1 MRVAIIGAG
10 GVGGYFGARLQQAG
24 ADVHF
29 VARGSH
35 LQAMRSGGL
44 HVESQLGDIHLPQ
57 VNVTDTPADIGAADI
72 VWLSVKLWDM
82 EGAVTS
88 MRPLIGPQT
97 GIISFQNGVQKDDV
111 LRAAFGDTAVMGGVA
126 YIATNIDRPGVIK
139 HTGTMQRLIFGE
151 YDGSR
156 STRAE
161 TLLDFCLKG
170 GINAELSEDVRRA
183 VWEKFVFLVGLSGST
198 ATMRETIGPIR
209 SNPRARRLLSELM
222 RETVAVGRALGVAL
236 PADFADE
243 RMSFVDGLP
252 DAMTSSMHHD
262 LKAGKRL
269 EVSWLSGGVAQ
280 LGEKAGVATPMNR
293 AVWDILALHEMGV
306 APAEAGAHR

>member
-1 MRVAIIGAG
+1 MRIAIIGAG

-44 HVESQLGDIHLPQ
+44 LIESQQGDIQLPR
-57 VNVTDTPADIGAADI
+57 VNVTDNPADVGVADI

-82 EGAVTS
+82 ESAVKS

-111 LRAAFGDTAVMGGVA
+111 LRAAFGDKAVMGGVA

-156 STRAE
+156 SKRAE

-170 GINAELSEDVRRA
+170 GINAELSSDVRRA
-183 VWEKFVFLVGLSGST
+183 IWEKFVFLVGLSGST
-198 ATMRETIGPIR
+198 TT
-209 SNPRARRLLSELM
+209 M
-222 RETVAVGRALGVAL
+222 RETVAVGRALGVEL
-236 PADFADE
+236 PGDFADQ

-262 LKAGKRL
+262 LNGGKRL

-280 LGEKAGVATPMNR
+280 LGEKVGVPTPMNR
-293 AVWDILALHEMGV
+293 AVWEILALVENGV
-306 APAEAGAHR
+306 GGHF

>member
-1 MRVAIIGAG
+1 MRIAIIGAG

-29 VARGSH
+29 VARGAH
-35 LQAMRSGGL
+35 LAAMRRDGL
-44 HVESQLGDIHLPQ
+44 SVESPLGDIRLPR
-57 VNVTDTPADIGAADI
+57 VNVSESPADIGPADI

-82 EGAVTS
+82 DAAVES
-88 MRPLIGPQT
+88 MRPLIRPGT
-97 GIISFQNGVQKDDV
+97 GIISFQNGVQKDDI
-111 LRAAFGDTAVMGGVA
+111 LRAAFGDEAVMGGVA

-151 YDGSR
+151 YDGRR
-156 STRAE
+156 SDRAA
-161 TLLDFCLKG
+161 TLLDLCVRG
-170 GINAELSEDVRRA
+170 GINAELSDDVRKA
-183 VWEKFVFLVGLSGST
+183 IWEKFVFLVGLSGST
-198 ATMRETIGPIR
+198 TTMRETIGPIR
-209 SNPRARRLLSELM
+209 SNPRSRRFLSDLM

-236 PADFADE
+236 PADFADQ
-243 RMSFVDGLP
+243 RLAFVDGLP

-293 AVWDILALHEMGV
+293 AVWEILALQ
-306 APAEAGAHR
+306 EAGSA

>member
-1 MRVAIIGAG
+1 MRIAIIGAG

-29 VARGSH
+29 VARGAH
-35 LQAMRSGGL
+35 LAAMQRDGL
-44 HVESQLGDIHLPQ
+44 TVESTLGEIHLPR
-57 VNVTDTPADIGAADI
+57 VNVTDDAASIGPADM

-82 EGAVTS
+82 DGAVRS
-88 MRPLIGPQT
+88 MRSLIGPDT

-111 LRAAFGDTAVMGGVA
+111 LRAAFGDHAVMGGVA
-126 YIATNIDRPGVIK
+126 YIATHIDRPGVIK

-151 YDGSR
+151 YDGRRSR
-156 STRAE
+156 RAE
-161 TLLDFCLKG
+161 TLLDWCVRA
-170 GINAELSEDVRRA
+170 GINAELSDDVRRA
-183 VWEKFVFLVGLSGST
+183 IWEKFVFLVGLSGST

-209 SNPRARRLLSELM
+209 SNPRSRQFLSELI
-222 RETVAVGRALGVAL
+222 RESVAVGRALGVAL
-236 PADFADE
+236 PSDFAE
-243 RMSFVDGLP
+243 QRLAFVDTLP

-280 LGEKAGVATPMNR
+280 LGEQAGVPTPMNR
-293 AVWDILALHEMGV
+293 AVWDILALHE
-306 APAEAGAHR
+306 AGAGDH